1 MLASDSMIAVLTTN
15 TFVQVKVF
23 SYLFFLDYLLMN
35 TADHKLIKE
44 EFFYYCLDKGQLIS
58 KGLLGILNS
67 PKKQTK
73 KFDFT
78 TIIPQVDLFS
88 FVFWE
93 KLKTPKRHFEIN

>member
-1 MLASDSMIAVLTTN
+1 MIAVLTTN

-58 KGLLGILNS
+58 KGLFGILNS

-73 KFDFT
+73 KIDFT
-78 TIIPQVDLFS
+78 TMVPHVKLFL
-88 FVFWE
+88 FIFWE
-93 KLKTPKRHFEIN
+93 NWKHQKDISKLTDL

>member
-44 EFFYYCLDKGQLIS
+44 EFFYYCLDHTGYIEVFMQGKCGR
-58 KGLLGILNS
+58 N
-67 PKKQTK
+67 TEAT
-73 KFDFT
+73 FD
-78 TIIPQVDLFS
+78 I
-88 FVFWE
+88 
-93 KLKTPKRHFEIN
+93 K